1 MHPFFMRKIA
11 SIYRVFNILSVDVAG
26 GAVICALFFSRLFA
40 VTILPYGLCALGLTV
55 WIIYTADHLNDA
67 KSIRG
72 VASSERHQF
81 HQRNFKFIF
90 ICMVL
95 AIVADAVL
103 IFFVRRAVLS
113 WGVVLALVVFIYLI
127 KQHQLKA
134 FKELFVAFLYTC
146 GILVPSLSLT
156 TLPLDKYHLI
166 LISQF
171 FIIALINLLVF
182 SSFDKETDK
191 ADRQH
196 SFVTVFGEGLTSVC
210 IYGLSL
216 INFLLA
222 IFLCLAGFDY
232 KAIAILSLMTL
243 LQAAIFSFHKL
254 FRHNNIYR
262 LLGDAMF
269 LIPIF
274 YIWRLN

>member
-1 MHPFFMRKIA
+1 MHPFFMRKITG
-11 SIYRVFNILSVDVAG
+11 IYRVFNILSADVAV
-26 GAVICALFFSRLFA
+26 GAVISALFFARLFA
-40 VTILPYGLCALGLTV
+40 VNILPYGLCALGLTV

-81 HQRNFKFIF
+81 HQRHFKLIF
-90 ICMVL
+90 VCMLL

-103 IFFVRRAVLS
+103 IFFIRRAVLS
-113 WGVVLALVVFIYLI
+113 WGIVLALVVFIYLI

-134 FKELFVAFLYTC
+134 FKEFFVAFLYTC

-166 LISQF
+166 PISQF

-196 SFVTVFGEGLTSVC
+196 SFVTVFGEGLTSFC

-216 INFLLA
+216 INFLLSL
-222 IFLCLAGFDY
+222 FLCLTGFDY
-232 KAIAILSLMTL
+232 KAIAILSLMTI
-243 LQAAIFSFHKL
+243 LQTAIFSFHKL
-254 FRHNNIYR
+254 FRRNNTYR
-262 LLGDAMF
+262 MLGDAMF

-274 YIWRLN
+274 YIWRLH